1 MRLVAGYRLIDEIHN
16 KIMMKELRVTD
27 VATIT
32 VQQGMFMWKRWKISK
47 FQKSL
52 SNVFRQ
58 AK

>member
-1 MRLVAGYRLIDEIHN
+1 LRLVAGYRLIDEIHN